1 MVDSKK
7 VALNEFEF
15 LETIGTGINWS
26 NLGSFG
32 RVRLAKHKKTTKI
45 YAVKML
51 KKSEIIR
58 LKQVDHIH
66 SEFNILSQLSHPFI
80 VLYY

>member
-1 MVDSKK
+1 MVDNKK

-15 LETIGTGINWS
+15 LETIGTGNYKLIS
-26 NLGSFG
+26 LGSFG
-32 RVRLAKHKKTTKI
+32 RVKLAKHKKTSKI
-45 YAVKML
+45 YAAKML

-66 SEFNILSQLSHPFI
+66 SEFNILSQLSPPFI
-80 VLYY
+80 VK